1 MTDSLSLSMHEL
13 LNDPIDVIVSFKDNR
28 VLPHAM
34 RWNERDY
41 KIDNVNL
48 VHSAR
53 EGTKRV
59 FYFSV
64 SDAAN
69 YFKLKLDPEL
79 LEWRLVELYADG

>member
-1 MTDSLSLSMHEL
+1 MHEM
-13 LNDPIDVIVSFKDNR
+13 LNDPIDVTVTFKDNR
-28 VLPHAM
+28 VLPRAM

-48 VHSAR
+48 VHTAR
-53 EGTKRV
+53 EGHKRI

-69 YFKLKLDPEL
+69 YFKLKLDPEF
-79 LEWRLVELYADG
+79 LEWRLVELYTDG